1 MNSAK
6 ERDIY
11 FLMVLLRNIKLV
23 PLSVKIYDDELT
35 VLAFVVF

>member
-11 FLMVLLRNIKLV
+11 FLMVLLRNIKPV
-23 PLSVKIYDDELT
+23 PISVKTYDDELT
-35 VLAFVVF
+35 V